1 MSLPATKTEVETIA
15 RDFPKSST
23 LLLGPDATETLF
35 KMLPLEQYRVLHL
48 ALHGYADIEYPDRSA
63 LIFAPEQ
70 GGANDGLLDVR
81 EIRGLHLKARLVT
94 LSACNTGVGM
104 IGATDIA
111 NLGNAFIEAGAESVV
126 SSLWDLDDN
135 TTERL
140 MTFFYK
146 KLADHESK
154 SKALRDAQ
162 LSLLNEGVPPYYW
175 ASLDMLGDPSGEL

>member
-1 MSLPATKTEVETIA
+1 
-15 RDFPKSST
+15 
-23 LLLGPDATETLF
+23 
-35 KMLPLEQYRVLHL
+35 
-48 ALHGYADIEYPDRSA
+48 
-63 LIFAPEQ
+63 
-70 GGANDGLLDVR
+70 
-81 EIRGLHLKARLVT
+81 
-94 LSACNTGVGM
+94 M

-126 SSLWDLDDN
+126 SSRWDLDDN

-140 MTFFYK
+140 MTRFYK

-175 ASLDMLGDPSGEL
+175 AGLDMSGDPSGEL